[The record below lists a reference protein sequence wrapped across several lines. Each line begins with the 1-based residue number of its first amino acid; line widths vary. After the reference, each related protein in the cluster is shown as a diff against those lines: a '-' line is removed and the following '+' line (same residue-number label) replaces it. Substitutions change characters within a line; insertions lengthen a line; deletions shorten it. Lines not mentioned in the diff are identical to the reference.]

1 MESMNKHKLVKLNY
15 ANVFKNQKKL
25 NSKSNQKNNDTIK
38 ISDTNSKMNGFSK
51 IYDQKIYNKNFTIN
65 NNIMFKSHMHT
76 NKTNSLNNYI
86 NNFKNIYNKNNRAN
100 TGNYSYNLNKIIKAN
115 NVKNNINDN
124 NMKIYNQNGNNKKID
139 INNKKI
145 IINANNSKS
154 NNMKNGNNNNVMNIL
169 NKKKNNN
176 SINFNNINKLSGN
189 NSLKSK
195 IINNSNISNGN
206 NNKLIKGLKN
216 NKKSID
222 NSIKGNKIVNSLTPN
237 ILINDMNSKTY
248 NNKTFNLNI
257 INSNSNSIKYNNL
270 NANNLVHNFNHKN
283 IQIKTSTNN
292 TITEYP
298 TISHNN
304 KIQEFNI
311 HLTDANNNAPK
322 DDSDINY
329 GKASTSNVE
338 NKTGIYE
345 TDDVTVTY
353 DKKTGNKIVNEFYF
367 MDTIGRGAYS
377 KVKKCINLKTKEEFA
392 VKILNKR
399 LLRKKKKSYGKTKE
413 GTLKINYMI
422 EDAINEI
429 NIYKSFPETN
439 KNVLRLYQILN
450 DNKKDKTY
458 LIMELANKGPLVTLN
473 EKTGVFCI
481 NSNYRDDVYDEE
493 LIKTW
498 IYDTANGLKFLHE
511 NNIVHRDIKSD
522 NILID
527 KNGHCK
533 IADFGCSIKLKNGQP
548 DLFTKTEGNMYFFPP
563 EFVDGKSKKQFGYK
577 PVDIWAFGVS
587 IYTCIFKSLPFL
599 PENRENVVELFKEI
613 REANFDYNKNG
624 IKISKEMET
633 LLSHILEKD
642 PKKRFTAKDIVEY
655 PWLNNK

>member
-1 MESMNKHKLVKLNY
+1 MLNKMDTLMKHKHSKLNNTN
-15 ANVFKNQKKL
+15 AFKNQKKI

-38 ISDTNSKMNGFSK
+38 ITDVHPKINGFSK
-51 IYDQKIYNKNFTIN
+51 NNNHKHLANNKNTIFNPNIQN
-65 NNIMFKSHMHT
+65 NKS
-76 NKTNSLNNYI
+76 NSLNNYI
-86 NNFKNIYNKNNRAN
+86 NNLNFKNIYNKNKNN
-100 TGNYSYNLNKIIKAN
+100 SGSSNYNLNKIK
-115 NVKNNINDN
+115 KENNIKSNKNISN
-124 NMKIYNQNGNNKKID
+124 NNNYNNNYKINSSKKTDIKKIT
-139 INNKKI
+139 
-145 IINANNSKS
+145 INANTNKKNNSINNNS
-154 NNMKNGNNNNVMNIL
+154 NNMMNIF

-176 SINFNNINKLSGN
+176 SFNFNSINKF
-189 NSLKSK
+189 
-195 IINNSNISNGN
+195 NNSNI
-206 NNKLIKGLKN
+206 NNKYIPGLKN

-222 NSIKGNKIVNSLTPN
+222 NTIKNNKLINSFNPN
-237 ILINDMNSKTY
+237 IIINDLNNKTY

-257 INSNSNSIKYNNL
+257 INSNSNNYVNYNNNSNLTNINNNFNNNNKNNIQLKTSINNTVTECPNIINKTNTVNINL
-270 NANNLVHNFNHKN
+270 NIQTANNIL
-283 IQIKTSTNN
+283 
-292 TITEYP
+292 
-298 TISHNN
+298 
-304 KIQEFNI
+304 
-311 HLTDANNNAPK
+311 K
-322 DDSDINY
+322 DDSNINY
-329 GKASTSNVE
+329 GKSASFE
-338 NKTGIYE
+338 NKVGIFE
-345 TDDVTVTY
+345 TDNVTVTY
-353 DKKTGNKIVNEFYF
+353 DKNTGNKIVNEFYF

-422 EDAINEI
+422 DDAINEI
-429 NIYKSFPETN
+429 NIYKSFPDTN

-458 LIMELANKGPLVTLN
+458 LIMELATKGPLVTLN
-473 EKTGVFCI
+473 EKTGIFCI
-481 NSNYRDDVYDEE
+481 NNNYRDDVYDEN
-493 LIKTW
+493 LIKSW
-498 IYDTANGLKFLHE
+498 IYDIANGLKFLHE

-533 IADFGCSIKLKNGQP
+533 IADFGCSIKLKNDQA

-587 IYTCIFKSLPFL
+587 MYTCIFKSLPFL

-613 REANFDYNKNG
+613 REAKFDYNKNG

-642 PKKRFTAKDIVEY
+642 PQKRFTAKDIVEY
-655 PWLNNK
+655 PWLNGK